1 MFPRYQAGAGLERQ
15 RITAAE
21 ALTGLC
27 HARSLLDRQPDVLA
41 ETLRWVESVPA
52 YRLVYGD
59 LDRAIASVRSLLG
72 VE

>member
-1 MFPRYQAGAGLERQ
+1 MFPRYQAGAGLEQQ

-59 LDRAIASVRSLLG
+59 LDRAIAWVRSLLG